1 MRVLRQQ
8 ADNIRSEALG
18 KQHEAKVTPTPTER
32 VNEWLPTVHIVIS
45 SFKSYLVGN
54 LSQGIA
60 LTPGGSILTGLFY
73 AFLADSGNISYLND
87 CAKPGT
93 RPTSVF
99 MACENY
105 GCSRRLGDL
114 TSISIQQLICLFTDG
129 TGF

>member
-1 MRVLRQQ
+1 MRILRQQ
-8 ADNIRSEALG
+8 AGNVRSDAPG
-18 KQHEAKVTPTPTER
+18 KQHVAKSALKSPEK

-114 TSISIQQLICLFTDG
+114 TSISIQQLKFLFTAG